1 MASYLNDSSTPNKKI
16 FFSVK
21 SKKYTHLDFSSQ
33 RYFYVYSKQSK
44 SNPNQGEKY
53 PENTEVSQKKKYITV
68 ILLGDFNELEK
79 QPTGNVL
86 QNGGCSGNFKNIF
99 RKTSVIVYIIFDF
112 TNKSTPPRM
121 FSMRFP
127 RYFRTPQDGC
137 F

>member
-1 MASYLNDSSTPNKKI
+1 MASYLNDSSTSNKKI

-21 SKKYTHLDFSSQ
+21 SKKYTHLDSSSQ

-53 PENTEVSQKKKYITV
+53 PENTKVSKKKKYITV
-68 ILLGDFNELEK
+68 ILPGDFNKLEK

-86 QNGGCSGNFKNIF
+86 QNSICSGNFKNIF
-99 RKTSVIVYIIFDF
+99 RKTSVLVYIIFDF
-112 TNKSTPPRM
+112 TRYD
-121 FSMRFP
+121 FP

>member
-1 MASYLNDSSTPNKKI
+1 MASYLNDNSTSSKKI

-21 SKKYTHLDFSSQ
+21 SKKYTHLDSSSQ

-53 PENTEVSQKKKYITV
+53 PENTEVSKKKKYITV
-68 ILLGDFNELEK
+68 ILPGDFNKLEK

-86 QNGGCSGNFKNIF
+86 QNSICSGNFKNIF
-99 RKTSVIVYIIFDF
+99 RKTSVLVYIIFDF
-112 TNKSTPPRM
+112 TRYD
-121 FSMRFP
+121 FP

>member
-1 MASYLNDSSTPNKKI
+1 MASYPNDSSTSNKKL

-21 SKKYTHLDFSSQ
+21 STKYTHLDSSSQ
-33 RYFYVYSKQSK
+33 RYFYVYNKQSK

-53 PENTEVSQKKKYITV
+53 PENTEVSKKKKYITV
-68 ILLGDFNELEK
+68 ILPGDFNELEK
-79 QPTGNVL
+79 QLTGNVL
-86 QNGGCSGNFKNIF
+86 QNGICSGNFKNIF

-112 TNKSTPPRM
+112 TRYD
-121 FSMRFP
+121 FP